1 VPHILEIDS
10 VTKIFRRRGGGEVIA
25 VDNATF
31 TIDEA
36 RSSMVAVAGESGSGK
51 TTLALLMM
59 GQHEPTRGVVRY
71 RGQDLAKM
79 TREEKSQ
86 LRREIQPIYQDP
98 YGAYNPYYRV
108 DHVLEMP
115 IKRFKLADGK
125 EEAER
130 LIGEALDLVGLRS
143 GETLGRYPFELS
155 GGQRQ
160 RLMVARALI
169 CRPQVIMADEPVS
182 MVDAS
187 LRATILSSLQELNRR
202 FGIFVVYITHDLTTA
217 YQICDN
223 ILIMYSGAVVEA
235 GSVEQVIRDPRHPYT
250 QLLISSIPLPDKSKR
265 WVDLEM
271 GEDPILFASRAN
283 EGCRFAPRCPRA
295 MDVCWQTVPPLYLPD
310 EHRTVACYL
319 YSADPVLQS
328 ADVAEVF
335 EYASQGG
342 PNGQT

>member
-1 VPHILEIDS
+1 MPHLLEIDQ
-10 VTKIFRRRGGGEVIA
+10 VTKIFKRRGGGEVLA

-31 TIDEA
+31 TIDDE

-59 GQHEPTRGVVRY
+59 GQHEPTRGAVRY
-71 RGQDLAKM
+71 RGQDLAAM
-79 TREEKSQ
+79 NREQKAQ

-108 DHVLEMP
+108 DHVLETP
-115 IKRFKLADGK
+115 IKRFHLASSKG
-125 EEAER
+125 EAER
-130 LIGEALDLVGLRS
+130 LIGQALDLVGLRW

-169 CRPQVIMADEPVS
+169 CRPEVIMADEPVS

-187 LRATILSSLQELNRR
+187 LRATILSSLQELNHR

-235 GSVEQVIRDPRHPYT
+235 GSVEQVIRDPMHPYT
-250 QLLISSIPLPDKSKR
+250 QLLISSIPLPDKTRR
-265 WVDLEM
+265 WVDLDT
-271 GEDPILFASRAN
+271 GEDTMLFPGRKN
-283 EGCRFAPRCPRA
+283 QGCRFAPRCPRA
-295 MDVCWQTVPPLYLPD
+295 LDICWQRVPELYLPD

-319 YSADPVLQS
+319 YRDAPVLQS
-328 ADVAEVF
+328 GDVAEVF
-335 EYASQGG
+335 EYRPKTA
-342 PNGQT
+342 P